1 MKLTKKREQWAQ
13 NRKNA
18 KLVGKPLVYPASVSQ
33 QYERQLDA
41 LIKRMRKEYER
52 DIAKLYK
59 RFDALTLDASLASQA
74 RIVLNELGR
83 RWEQI
88 FNRASKDIADGFI
101 SRLDKF
107 AKRDAERSL
116 EQLSGGLTINVPQ
129 WPGDLQDK
137 IKAAVNS
144 NVALI
149 RNIPEE
155 YRLRIEGIVNRSIE
169 SGQNGSQAVFNE
181 LMRGGEITEKR
192 AKLIATDQ
200 TRKVTSAMATERMKA
215 AGVERWRWVHSGGGK
230 EPRELHLQL
239 NGQEFRYDEEPPVID
254 ERTGERGYPGQ
265 LINCRCVQVPV
276 IDFSADAD

>member
-1 MKLTKKREQWAQ
+1 MKLTKKREKWAQ

-41 LIKRMRKEYER
+41 LIKRMRREYER
-52 DIAKLYK
+52 DIEKLYE
-59 RFDALTLDASLASQA
+59 RFDALTMDDSIASQA
-74 RIVLNELGR
+74 RIILNELGR
-83 RWEQI
+83 KWEEI
-88 FNRASKDIADGFI
+88 FNRASKDITDGFI

-107 AKRDAERSL
+107 AKRDAARSL
-116 EQLSGGLTINVPQ
+116 EELSGGLTINVPQ
-129 WPGDLQDK
+129 WPGELQDK
-137 IKAAVNS
+137 ITAAVNS
-144 NVALI
+144 NVKLI

-169 SGQNGSQAVFNE
+169 SGQKGSQSVFNE
-181 LMRGGEITEKR
+181 LMKTGEMSEKR

-239 NGQEFRYDEEPPVID
+239 NGKEFRYDEEPPVID
-254 ERTGERGYPGQ
+254 TDGTRGYPGQ
-265 LINCRCVQVPV
+265 LINCHPGDSV
-276 IDFSADAD
+276 FKLH